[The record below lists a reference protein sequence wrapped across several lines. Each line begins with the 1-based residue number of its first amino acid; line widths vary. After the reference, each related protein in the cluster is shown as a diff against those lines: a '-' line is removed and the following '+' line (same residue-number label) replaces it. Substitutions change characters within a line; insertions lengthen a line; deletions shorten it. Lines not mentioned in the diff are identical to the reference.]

1 MASQNHA
8 SQISGSVQTQTQLSN
23 GGALAEP
30 IHLQSLY
37 RSLKLDP
44 FLDYV
49 EDIISQPI
57 SDSDSLSEDDDD
69 PETQLLRKELTSLEK
84 ASCLYNFSS
93 VQKKRRWVC
102 DALCHSSDS
111 DSDSNYLESSSSHLY
126 SSAKRRKQGFD
137 YKSQLFDD
145 NVHVFGEVS
154 SCEPQERNM
163 FLPGSLRPEAGP
175 LNFNSNN
182 QSNDIQNKESEN
194 DASSNEDAESSENSD
209 ENTDEEDEDDDDDN
223 DDDDDAHNDENRSI
237 EKNFSLRDEDGI
249 PGEGGCRPKRQHS
262 LSPEERREMRINA
275 MIREHLIRKS
285 HAASYFSQKWSVKDM
300 PSVDPLVEDNPY
312 KGRGFLYYGAGLLS
326 SVDRYNDNQRYLAC
340 SRRVRSSVGSKGSR
354 GASNGA
360 APVGGSKVDQRR
372 PASGSL
378 VMEAAIKEEDDDTNF
393 DQNSENLLGM
403 DYDGEES
410 LADED
415 ISKIRT
421 RAPYKKEKKG
431 KKLDA
436 QALAM
441 RRHKLWLLM
450 TRKEV
455 VRSQRTRAAAHKE
468 MLHSCKRI
476 ATAATKTYRHKALQS
491 QKIVK
496 EKVWL
501 LKRLS
506 RSMQNEWRKFDR
518 IIKEQNKR
526 AEKEAE
532 EQRKMDKEIM
542 EAKRQQRKV
551 NFLITLPEL
560 YAHFMRDKIS
570 GRPDDGTS
578 TEILKQL
585 EDAPNVGGS
594 TPAEGLTLAG
604 GPTSAG
610 DLTPAAAAAASAVSL
625 ADEDYDC
632 EALKRQALHTAQEA
646 VRSQR
651 SLMSKYDQ
659 SRQGGGGSG
668 EKEFMQPEIFMGQL
682 KSYQLK
688 GMNWIANLYYF
699 GINGILADEMGL
711 GKTVQAIAFLAHIC
725 EEYDSWGPFLI
736 VTPASTLHNWT
747 AEINRFVPEFKVVPY
762 WGTPEERKSLR
773 KFFDLRN
780 CGDRKAASF
789 HVVVTSYHIV
799 IQDFKF
805 LNRLK
810 WNYMVLDEAQ
820 AIKSINSQRWKLLL
834 GFSCRNRLL
843 LSGTPIQNT
852 MAELWALL
860 HFIMPA
866 LFDSHQW
873 FNEWFSKD
881 IEGHAENRTHVDEK
895 HLNRLHTI
903 LKPFMLRRI
912 KTEVENELTDKIEIM
927 VYCPLTLRQKFLY
940 SGLKNKISIDE
951 LLHSTSGSATT
962 PASVT
967 NSLMNLVMQFRKVCN
982 HPELLERREVQS
994 SLWSVPLAALV
1005 PRLLYHVALDGP
1017 PLVPAFLSPFC
1028 PHHVHTQLYSRDAAS
1043 NQDGGAVWLT
1053 SWWFAALCG
1062 VSVAEACLLLVG
1074 DVVTTWRLLH
1084 HYHHHTLHISHHM
1097 QRWHASS
1104 HHSLSDGN
1112 CSYLS
1117 SGSSSSARKSFLN
1130 NGSLILPGHDMS
1142 GDVLRSLVFCT
1153 HTSPFYAF
1161 VDHVVRSVPETS
1173 AHRLMRLNKRNKP
1186 RIEEVSSGVAG
1197 KLEPEDDISSR
1208 LDASGS
1214 LPSRSKDTS
1223 SVASSPVASS
1233 SVASQSSNS
1242 PTKSAVSSPKK
1253 SPRLKSPSKT
1263 CGVRTSE
1270 CPTSPSGEEDVPAR
1284 PFIPRLP
1291 VTRACEPTS
1300 LPAFLAQTCP
1310 KVMCSGRRLYSYDQH
1325 ACVSA
1330 APLRPPLALQMLQRG
1345 VAHVQQMER
1354 ASMGDI
1360 SLETPCPMQAPE
1372 RGGLDA
1378 LTSETGADW
1387 NHVIIP
1393 DKHSLMMDAGKL
1405 FVLDSLLSRMKAAG
1419 NRVLIYSQMT
1429 KMINLLEDYM
1439 RHRQHKYMRLD
1450 GSSKISE
1457 RRDMVADFQ
1466 SKSDIFVFLL
1476 STRAGGVG
1484 INLTAADTVIFY
1496 DSDWNPTVDQQAM
1509 DRTHR
1514 VGQTKQVTVYRL
1526 ICKGT
1531 IEERILQRAKEK
1543 SEIQRMVIS
1552 GGSFKPDTLK
1562 PKEVVSLLL
1571 DDDIE
1576 QQFRARQDERRALDE
1591 RRVEYNREKM
1601 RKRYAEKKLERELLE
1616 GKKRRV
1622 EEEGDE
1628 TKSFS
1633 QPPTPSD
1640 ADDGKL
1646 AAEEQASDPS
1656 LPPQPVCRGDVQ
1668 NVEPSTSAAFI
1679 TDLPS
1684 GIQGSVLGNT
1694 TVRGHRKRGRPRM
1707 SGVRGR
1713 AAAMPRPPPPA
1724 DSSSSSAPAAV
1735 VVKRGRGRPRLLPL
1749 GPGHMGQRPLQ
1760 QLPAALGALQ
1770 QRPLDMTQ

>member
-1 MASQNHA
+1 MSESSSLRN
-8 SQISGSVQTQTQLSN
+8 SGSMNGSN
-23 GGALAEP
+23 LAEP
-30 IHLQSLY
+30 IHLQHLYKSLQ
-37 RSLKLDP
+37 LEP

-49 EDIISQPI
+49 ESFISQPI
-57 SDSDSLSEDDDD
+57 SDSDSLSEDEDDG
-69 PETQLLRKELTSLEK
+69 ELQLLRTELTALER
-84 ASCLYNFSS
+84 ASSLYNFNNI
-93 VQKKRRWVC
+93 QKKRRWVC

-111 DSDSNYLESSSSHLY
+111 DSDSCSEAHPLDLNPSSKRNIEDCSYDDRLSSSINQPTSNSLNLEVGNILLQNGKNRSLPSQPGIVKGTSHNVG
-126 SSAKRRKQGFD
+126 KNFD
-137 YKSQLFDD
+137 SDQEDD
-145 NVHVFGEVS
+145 G
-154 SCEPQERNM
+154 
-163 FLPGSLRPEAGP
+163 
-175 LNFNSNN
+175 
-182 QSNDIQNKESEN
+182 DTT
-194 DASSNEDAESSENSD
+194 ENSD
-209 ENTDEEDEDDDDDN
+209 EDTEEEDDAQDGDQEESTEKLDLPQEDESVSSVERN
-223 DDDDDAHNDENRSI
+223 LQSSSGTVTQESR
-237 EKNFSLRDEDGI
+237 KQLRI
-249 PGEGGCRPKRQHS
+249 S
-262 LSPEERREMRINA
+262 A
-275 MIREHLIRKS
+275 MLREHLVRKS
-285 HAASYFSQKWSVKDM
+285 HADTYFSQSWQQKDVSSD
-300 PSVDPLVEDNPY
+300 PSGESGSH
-312 KGRGFLYYGAGLLS
+312 KGHNFLYYGAGLLCN
-326 SVDRYNDNQRYLAC
+326 VDRYSDHQRYLTV
-340 SRRVRSSVGSKGSR
+340 SRRARGSGTSRATRGGAPNGSVPSGGCTGVSFNGSQPDHRRGSQ
-354 GASNGA
+354 
-360 APVGGSKVDQRR
+360 GSFGLESV
-372 PASGSL
+372 
-378 VMEAAIKEEDDDTNF
+378 IKEEDDD
-393 DQNSENLLGM
+393 DGYDINSENMLGM
-403 DYDGEES
+403 ADDGEDS
-410 LADED
+410 LVDED
-415 ISKIRT
+415 ISRIRT
-421 RAPYKKEKKG
+421 RLPHRKEKKG
-431 KKLDA
+431 KKPDA

-450 TRKEV
+450 ARKEV
-455 VRSQRTRAAAHKE
+455 VRSQRTRAATHKE
-468 MLHSCKRI
+468 MLHNCKKV
-476 ATAATKTYRHKALQS
+476 ANAATKTYRQKALQS
-491 QKIVK
+491 QKVVK

-518 IIKEQNKR
+518 IVKEQNKR

-560 YAHFMRDKIS
+560 YAHFMRGKLS
-570 GRPDDGTS
+570 GRADDAS
-578 TEILKQL
+578 SASILKQL
-585 EDAPNVGGS
+585 EDGQQSAAGVDGAP
-594 TPAEGLTLAG
+594 
-604 GPTSAG
+604 SAAI
-610 DLTPAAAAAASAVSL
+610 T
-625 ADEDYDC
+625 DEDYDC
-632 EALKRQALHTAQEA
+632 EAMKLQALQTAQEA

-651 SLMSKYDQ
+651 SLMSKYNKRSAAEAVAVASGDDQ
-659 SRQGGGGSG
+659 EAGGSR
-668 EKEFMQPEIFMGQL
+668 EKEFRQPDIFMGQL

-747 AEINRFVPEFKVVPY
+747 AELNRFVPDFKVVPY

-773 KFFDLRN
+773 KFFDVRN
-780 CGDRKAASF
+780 CGDRTESSF
-789 HVVVTSYHIV
+789 HVAVTSYHIV

-881 IEGHAENRTHVDEK
+881 IEGHVENRTHVDEK

-940 SGLKNKISIDE
+940 SGLRNKISIEE
-951 LLHSTSGSATT
+951 LLHSTSGSATA
-962 PASVT
+962 PAAVT

-994 SLWSVPLAALV
+994 PLWCASCMLLV
-1005 PRLLYHVALDGP
+1005 PRLVYHMVLDSEQRSLL
-1017 PLVPAFLSPFC
+1017 PLSLFMPD
-1028 PHHVHTQLYSRDAAS
+1028 HVHSRLYSETKDS
-1043 NQDGGAVWLT
+1043 NTWAT
-1053 SWWFAALCG
+1053 SWWFASLCG
-1062 VSVAEACLLLVG
+1062 VSVAEACLILKQEVCAVWSALH
-1074 DVVTTWRLLH
+1074 RYH
-1084 HYHHHTLHISHHM
+1084 HYQLPLAHHRQL
-1097 QRWHASS
+1097 W
-1104 HHSLSDGN
+1104 HHSINQLEDPTTI
-1112 CSYLS
+1112 S
-1117 SGSSSSARKSFLN
+1117 SGNRTSIQALGGSLATWNLGNDNLLLPGNDYSSETLQGLKFCSHSSSFYTFAN
-1130 NGSLILPGHDMS
+1130 
-1142 GDVLRSLVFCT
+1142 
-1153 HTSPFYAF
+1153 HTIHSI
-1161 VDHVVRSVPETS
+1161 PETS
-1173 AHRLMRLNKRNKP
+1173 SHRRMRLNKLHKTQ
-1186 RIEEVSSGVAG
+1186 IEE
-1197 KLEPEDDISSR
+1197 ISSTVFVKSETN
-1208 LDASGS
+1208 DASPECPMDEIS
-1214 LPSRSKDTS
+1214 QHHKDDKTTL
-1223 SVASSPVASS
+1223 SSPRSVSDASS
-1233 SVASQSSNS
+1233 SHAPRS
-1242 PTKSAVSSPKK
+1242 SSPKK
-1253 SPRLKSPSKT
+1253 SISISPKKSLRLKSPSKT
-1263 CGVRTSE
+1263 VVTTRSIPSRPSE
-1270 CPTSPSGEEDVPAR
+1270 VGDTEEEYGPSHPFLPRPPITRPCQPTL
-1284 PFIPRLP
+1284 LP
-1291 VTRACEPTS
+1291 
-1300 LPAFLAQTCP
+1300 LFLTHACP
-1310 KVMCSGRRLYSYDQH
+1310 KVMCGSRHLYSYDQH
-1325 ACVSA
+1325 ACECAGPGRPSGEMRM
-1330 APLRPPLALQMLQRG
+1330 LRCGVTQALQCEAERTRDLVTNPYCQLQEP
-1345 VAHVQQMER
+1345 HR
-1354 ASMGDI
+1354 A
-1360 SLETPCPMQAPE
+1360 
-1372 RGGLDA
+1372 GLDA
-1378 LTSETGADW
+1378 FSPQTGADW

-1439 RHRQHKYMRLD
+1439 RHRHHKYMRLD

-1509 DRTHR
+1509 DRAHR

-1576 QQFRARQDERRALDE
+1576 QQFRARQEERRALDE
-1591 RRVEYNREKM
+1591 QRVEYNREKM
-1601 RKRYAEKKLERELLE
+1601 RKRYAEKKLEREQQE
-1616 GKKRRV
+1616 VKKRRL
-1622 EEEGDE
+1622 EEEGAE
-1628 TKSFS
+1628 TSTS
-1633 QPPTPSD
+1633 P
-1640 ADDGKL
+1640 
-1646 AAEEQASDPS
+1646 
-1656 LPPQPVCRGDVQ
+1656 PPQPLSANTDMDEVSASASCSRDEASDQQQQQRCVSETASSLADS
-1668 NVEPSTSAAFI
+1668 VSTESSSSSNTVSSGLRSGSA
-1679 TDLPS
+1679 LS
-1684 GIQGSVLGNT
+1684 GT

-1713 AAAMPRPPPPA
+1713 AGAMSRPVPGPSSGADGSLSNPP
-1724 DSSSSSAPAAV
+1724 V
-1735 VVKRGRGRPRLLPL
+1735 TVKRGRGRPRLLPL
-1749 GPGHMGQRPLQ
+1749 GPGHQGQRPLQ

-1770 QRPLDMTQ
+1770 PRSHDGYQ